1 MPARELEATGD
12 LSLLAAW
19 REGDKRAG
27 RALVER
33 HYEAVARFMHNK
45 VGDNAQDLIQAV
57 FLACVESRDRF
68 RGDSSFRT
76 FLFSIAH
83 HVLLK
88 HLHRLYSA
96 EGSVEIGEVCV
107 HDMSPSPSAMLQE
120 RQEQRLLLEGLRRV
134 PFDCQE
140 VLELHYWE
148 RMTTEEMAAILD
160 VPVGTVRSRLQRG
173 RRLLKLQLERL
184 AESPEQ
190 LVSTLRDLEG
200 WADDL
205 RARVGVAARQRRFR
219 ASA

>member
-1 MPARELEATGD
+1 MPGTEFEATDD
-12 LSLLAAW
+12 LSLLTAW
-19 REGDKRAG
+19 RDGDRRAG

-33 HYEAVARFMHNK
+33 HYESIARFMHNK
-45 VGDNAQDLIQAV
+45 VGEHAQDLIQAV

-88 HLHRLYSA
+88 HLRRVYRSDA
-96 EGSVEIGEVCV
+96 TAVEIGEACA
-107 HDMSPSPSAMLQE
+107 HEMTPSPSAMLQQ
-120 RQEQRLLLEGLRRV
+120 RQEQRLLLEALRRV

-160 VPVGTVRSRLQRG
+160 IPVGTVRSRLQRG
-173 RRLLKLQLERL
+173 RRLLRQQLERL
-184 AESPEQ
+184 AESPE
-190 LVSTLRDLEG
+190 LLASTLADLDR
-200 WADDL
+200 WASEL
-205 RARVGVAARQRRFR
+205 RTRLGVAPQ
-219 ASA
+219 

>member
-1 MPARELEATGD
+1 MPASELEATGD
-12 LSLLAAW
+12 LSLLTAW

-83 HVLLK
+83 HVVLK
-88 HLHRLYSA
+88 HLRRVYRHGEAIDL
-96 EGSVEIGEVCV
+96 GEVCV
-107 HDMSPSPSAMLQE
+107 HDVTPSPSVMLVQ
-120 RQEQRLLLEGLRRV
+120 RQEQRILLEGLRRI

-148 RMTTEEMAAILD
+148 RMTTEEMAAILAL
-160 VPVGTVRSRLQRG
+160 PVGTVRSRLQRG
-173 RRLLKLQLERL
+173 RRLLKEQIERL
-184 AESPEQ
+184 AESPE
-190 LVSTLRDLEG
+190 LLASTLADLDG
-200 WADDL
+200 WARGL
-205 RARVGVAARQRRFR
+205 HARIEAA
-219 ASA
+219 SK